1 MKSSKYDIFHF
12 PFLWK
17 VFKCTVLYFVCVSA
31 AYYNLVTLDVQ
42 ETVLPYNPNG
52 KCAVPHNVK

>member
-1 MKSSKYDIFHF
+1 MTSFTFRFYGKY
-12 PFLWK
+12 LN
-17 VFKCTVLYFVCVSA
+17 VLYFVCVSA